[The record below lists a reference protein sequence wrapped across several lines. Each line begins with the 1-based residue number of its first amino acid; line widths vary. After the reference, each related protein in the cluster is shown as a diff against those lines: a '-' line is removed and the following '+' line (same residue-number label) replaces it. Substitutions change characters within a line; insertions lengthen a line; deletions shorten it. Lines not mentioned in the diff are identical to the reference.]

1 MTFFSDVNKP
11 VPGSRN
17 SAPYITGL
25 TASMNGTTPT
35 TDLVLLAGACS
46 DSNNIIDMVVPS
58 NIAIS
63 ATYEGV
69 NGIDSAAALTASS
82 IYYVYVIGSSNGF
95 KSPQAILSKTATGP
109 ALPDGYDCWR
119 MVDIKITGGASTFLL
134 SYTNVTELG
143 REFIYDAPVIVLNGG
158 TANTFTAVTLA
169 NVVPPIDG
177 IDVRFIASITPV
189 ASTGAGDTINLRPT
203 GSSSTG
209 YATLSGSVAAKAQ
222 IADLECIAFLATG
235 AAKVDYTLTATGDAA
250 SLWVKSFTYSV

>member
-25 TASMNGTTPT
+25 TASMSGTTPT

-69 NGIDSAAALTASS
+69 NGLDNAAALTTYG

-109 ALPDGYDCWR
+109 ALPDGYDCCR
-119 MVDIKITGGASTFLL
+119 MVDIKITGVSSTFLL
-134 SYTNVTELG
+134 SYTNITNLG
-143 REFIYDAPVIVLNGG
+143 REFIYDAPLIVLNGG
-158 TANTFTAVTLA
+158 GANSFTAVNLVTA
-169 NVVPPIDG
+169 VAPIDG
-177 IDVRFIASITPV
+177 LDVCFIASITPV

-203 GSSSTG
+203 GSASNG
-209 YATLSGSVAAKAQ
+209 YATLSGSVAAEAQ
-222 IADLECIAFLATG
+222 IADLRCPAFLASG
-235 AAKVDYTLTATGDAA
+235 APKVDYTLTATGDAA
-250 SLWVKSFTYSV
+250 SLWVKSFIYSV